1 MRFPSIDLL
10 RAVAIAL
17 MVTVHFVE
25 NLSGAWGEGVDFN
38 RVGWLPAGFAA
49 PLFTFLSGVSYS
61 IWSDGLTRGGV
72 SDAEIAKR
80 TVRRGLFLFGLG
92 IAFNV
97 LVWLPEETFNWDIL
111 TFIGSSLLVLA
122 ACRTMPPAIPP
133 LIALLAVAI
142 APVLRALAGYADFW
156 RLGSYEPD
164 LTLADVW
171 LGFLCTGYF
180 PLFPWLAF
188 PIAGYAVAPAI
199 FSTGH
204 GGASLWPAA
213 ISASRR
219 CGLVFGMGACL
230 RSRDAGHRPDGC
242 HPDPS
247 LARFPGAPSDRLA
260 TCRGR
265 VAQPPLSFHLPFAPR
280 PAYLAA
286 VDRWNLARRRADGVL
301 AAVPPPGG
309 VAGIGAGVCHCL
321 RPLVCR
327 AGTSRL
333 PRHRGADALALR
345 LIPPTMLPTPIFP
358 RKNRIGGPGPVS
370 VAWGRRQSVSQH
382 RNLQA

>member
-49 PLFTFLSGVSYS
+49 PLFTFLSGVSYA
-61 IWSDGLTRGGV
+61 IWSDGLSRRGV
-72 SDAEIAKR
+72 SDGEISKR

-92 IAFNV
+92 ITFNV

-122 ACRTMPPAIPP
+122 ACRTIPPAIGP
-133 LIALLAVAI
+133 LLALLAVAI

-180 PLFPWLAF
+180 PLFPWLVF

-230 RSRDAGHRPDGC
+230 LVGGGLLILLPLPGPDGVVRR
-242 HPDPS
+242 PWTMFPPTTAYVAVTLG
-247 LARFPGAPSDRLA
+247 LALTAVTLIHRWLDSPG
-260 TCRGR
+260 
-265 VAQPPLSFHLPFAPR
+265 QR
-280 PAYLAA
+280 PIGWPLAA
-286 VDRWNLARRRADGVL
+286 
-301 AAVPPPGG
+301 
-309 VAGIGAGVCHCL
+309 AGLLSRYSLSIYLLHHALHIW
-321 RPLVCR
+321 PLWI
-327 AGTSRL
+327 AGTWQGGEPTAFWQRCL
-333 PRHRGADALALR
+333 PPAASLGLAVVFVIACVPLFAGLERRGYRGIEGLMRWLCD
-345 LIPPTMLPTPIFP
+345 
-358 RKNRIGGPGPVS
+358 
-370 VAWGRRQSVSQH
+370 
-382 RNLQA
+382 